1 MALTLYNHTFI
12 KPGAPSGKKL
22 EVIQKTPSPE
32 KSSVGWFFEPVTN
45 VPADETH
52 LIYKSFAY
60 LFFTINEPVPPVT
73 IIQEDYIPADRGLG
87 SSAACV
93 VAGLLAANM
102 MTGNQ
107 LSHERLIDI
116 AARIEGHPDN
126 TTPALA
132 GGLTVGVMTDRGL
145 VYSKV
150 PDSPWA
156 EKLRF
161 ALFIPAFGLST
172 AKARAV
178 LPPQYARRDLI
189 YNASRSALLIA
200 ALTSGDFEKLAEALN
215 DRVHQPYRQDL
226 VPGMAEIMREA
237 PSYGAYN
244 VVLSGAGPALL
255 AMTED
260 EKFVDKIKPF
270 AAQLLNSWDVG
281 WIKPDLSGAAAEEI
295 EDERI

>member
-1 MALTLYNHTFI
+1 
-12 KPGAPSGKKL
+12 
-22 EVIQKTPSPE
+22 
-32 KSSVGWFFEPVTN
+32 VTN
-45 VPADETH
+45 VPSDETH
-52 LIYKSFAY
+52 LIYQSFAY

-73 IIQEDYIPADRGLG
+73 VIQEDYIPADRGLG

-102 MTGNQ
+102 MTGNK
-107 LSHERLIDI
+107 LSHEQLIDI

-132 GGLTVGVMTDRGL
+132 GGMTVGVMTDKGL

-150 PDSPWA
+150 GGPWV
-156 EKLRF
+156 ERLRF
-161 ALFIPAFGLST
+161 ALFIPAFKLST
-172 AKARAV
+172 VKARAV

-200 ALTSGDFEKLAEALN
+200 ALTSGDFGKLAEALN

-244 VVLSGAGPALL
+244 VVLSGAGPAML
-255 AMTED
+255 AVTED
-260 EKFVDKIKPF
+260 ENFVEKIKPF
-270 AAQLLNSWDVG
+270 AAQLTHRWDVG
-281 WIKPDLSGAAAEEI
+281 WIEPDLTGAIAEEI
-295 EDERI
+295 ADVRPA